1 MFKAY
6 SGSFIMANGRNR
18 IRTSKRKSSTATTEL
33 FPATKLIWKTIGAM
47 LLVTVA
53 IGISSTIW
61 YGMQVQ
67 VALAQIGDKRA
78 ANNELHIENKLLN
91 AQRGLML
98 TQVQIETAAK
108 KLGLRPPVKNQL
120 RYPLR

>member
-1 MFKAY
+1 MFKDY

-33 FPATKLIWKTIGAM
+33 FPATKLLWKTIGAM

-61 YGMQVQ
+61 YGLQVQ
-67 VALAQIGDKRA
+67 VALDQIGSNRSVNNQLLKEKR
-78 ANNELHIENKLLN
+78 LMIV
-91 AQRGLML
+91 QRDLML
-98 TQVQIETAAK
+98 THNQMETAAQ
-108 KLGLRPPVKNQL
+108 KLGLRSPAENQI
-120 RYPLR
+120 RYP